1 MYKVPICI
9 ILYYFSRSMSASGQL
24 SAGMGSL
31 HIGAGRAI
39 HRTVP
44 KIQFMYS
51 QKRNCAASVPI
62 PTLTCNH
69 AVLQKV
75 RNAFLQVDTVP
86 FCIQI
91 EIVSLNLNYF

>member
-9 ILYYFSRSMSASGQL
+9 ILYCTRSMSASGQL

-44 KIQFMYS
+44 KIKFMYS
-51 QKRNCAASVPI
+51 QKRNCAASVPST
-62 PTLTCNH
+62 TLICNN

-75 RNAFLQVDTVP
+75 RNVF
-86 FCIQI
+86 
-91 EIVSLNLNYF
+91 YK